1 VGLLSFAFLSPGP
14 SIAQESCDSLI
25 ANLNR
30 VADQITDARKK
41 AEDEDECHAE
51 AAAWAKAG
59 ALIEQR
65 IALRQKAE
73 KVCGDALE
81 NGVTVDRLRE
91 SLKLM
96 RKFEADAKD
105 EDDCKQEAAK
115 DTKPTPNTPVELNTE
130 LTPSG
135 TIPCFGGGTCKSSH
149 DNRQMARRLTPRRT
163 LSLRPLRGSSLAT
176 KNRLPRPEA
185 SYLQSDSNHANKRT
199 WSTRGPLFWTGLH
212 HSWRHTWHHDY
223 GRRSEMQ
230 IQI

>member
-1 VGLLSFAFLSPGP
+1 MRISTSVCFVGLLGFAFLSPGP

-149 DNRQMARRLTPRRT
+149 DNGPPNGSPAHPAPNTKPSTLTGKQFGDKEPP
-163 LSLRPLRGSSLAT
+163 SPSGGVIPA
-176 KNRLPRPEA
+176 K
-185 SYLQSDSNHANKRT
+185 
-199 WSTRGPLFWTGLH
+199 
-212 HSWRHTWHHDY
+212 
-223 GRRSEMQ
+223 
-230 IQI
+230 